1 MQGLRIECK
10 SGIFFIL
17 FLLVVIFL
25 VISLT
30 AWAYDWQKLNGDHF
44 FIYYIRNKN
53 SAKDILGAA
62 EVYYKRIA
70 KDLGYPRYSEF
81 WLWDER
87 AKIYIYPDR
96 QSFLKATGQPKW
108 SEGMADYQKREI
120 VSYAWSEGFIESLLP
135 HEIAHLIFRDF
146 VGFSGEIPLWLDEG
160 VAQWAET
167 EKRSYMKELAKES
180 YRQSKMLLVED
191 LMKLDI
197 NRLKDINK
205 VYIRPT
211 LTRKGSP
218 GILFLTPDS
227 LVNAYYLAAVSLIG
241 FLIERY
247 GSQRFA
253 EFCRSLRDGKSV
265 EVGLRFAYPGRVKNL
280 QDLELKWREYL
291 EEQM

>member
-1 MQGLRIECK
+1 MPSLKVEYK
-10 SGIFFIL
+10 KGIFFIL
-17 FLLVVIFL
+17 LLLAIFF
-25 VISLT
+25 STTNLT
-30 AWAYDWQKLNGDHF
+30 AWAYDWQKLSGEHF
-44 FIYYIRNKN
+44 FIYYTRNKDF
-53 SAKDILGAA
+53 AKNVLRAA

-70 KDLGYPRYSEF
+70 RDLGYPRYSEF
-81 WLWDER
+81 WLWDKR
-87 AKIYIYPDR
+87 AKIYIYPDQ

-120 VSYAWSEGFIESLLP
+120 VSYAWSEGFTESLLP

-146 VGFSGEIPLWLDEG
+146 VGFTGEIPLWLDEG

-167 EKRSYMKELAKES
+167 KKRSYMKELAKES
-180 YRQSKMLLVED
+180 YRQSKMLLVDD

-197 NRLKDINK
+197 RRLKSINR

-211 LTRKGSP
+211 LTRKGKP
-218 GILFLTPDS
+218 GVLFLTPDS
-227 LVNAYYLAAVSLIG
+227 LVSAYYLSAVSLIG
-241 FLIERY
+241 FLVERY

-253 EFCRSLRDGKSV
+253 EFCRGLRDGKSV
-265 EVGLRFAYPGRVKNL
+265 EEGLRFAYPGRVSNL